1 MLNEHQIAF
10 ITCVNDETEYA
21 ECRNYLNRLY
31 VPEGYSTDMIGI
43 REAPSMTA
51 GYNAGMKSSDAK
63 YKVYLH
69 QDVFV
74 KNVNFIADLLSVFDC
89 DERVGLLGVIGK
101 KTWGAK
107 ASELTLWDT
116 GKVIDNVS
124 PLSFAVPS
132 RENGFEEVKAADGLL
147 MATQYDLPWRE
158 DVFDGWDFYDL
169 SQCMEFMKAGYKVIV
184 PWQEDVWCYHDAPC
198 ASLTAY
204 FKYYRLFVREYVG
217 VAGFFPQEDRMDW
230 NAYEEEREKANIREM
245 LGKRVEELFTLGEKE
260 ELRNLFKDS
269 VLQKELHF
277 REYCSIVAIDL
288 IEERKQ
294 SKRRFWA
301 DGMSA
306 AQLICKLRALK
317 HALKR
322 IEYGADELEKE
333 WILENFSKYAV
344 WNVCDRYIMYKDGI
358 RRCLGMYM
366 EHGKTVLDMN

>member
-116 GKVIDNVS
+116 CLLYTS
-124 PLSFAVPS
+124 PSP
-132 RENGFEEVKAADGLL
+132 RD
-147 MATQYDLPWRE
+147 
-158 DVFDGWDFYDL
+158 
-169 SQCMEFMKAGYKVIV
+169 
-184 PWQEDVWCYHDAPC
+184 
-198 ASLTAY
+198 
-204 FKYYRLFVREYVG
+204 
-217 VAGFFPQEDRMDW
+217 
-230 NAYEEEREKANIREM
+230 
-245 LGKRVEELFTLGEKE
+245 
-260 ELRNLFKDS
+260 
-269 VLQKELHF
+269 
-277 REYCSIVAIDL
+277 
-288 IEERKQ
+288 
-294 SKRRFWA
+294 
-301 DGMSA
+301 
-306 AQLICKLRALK
+306 
-317 HALKR
+317 
-322 IEYGADELEKE
+322 
-333 WILENFSKYAV
+333 
-344 WNVCDRYIMYKDGI
+344 
-358 RRCLGMYM
+358 
-366 EHGKTVLDMN
+366 